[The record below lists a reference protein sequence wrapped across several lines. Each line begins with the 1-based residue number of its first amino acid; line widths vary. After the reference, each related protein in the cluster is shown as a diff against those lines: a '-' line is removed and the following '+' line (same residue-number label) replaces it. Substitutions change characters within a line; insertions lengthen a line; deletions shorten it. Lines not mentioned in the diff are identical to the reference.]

1 MQTIDLAKEELKRVD
16 HMFYVSLKY
25 TRTCDVIRN
34 IINRMIAS
42 YNYVFSAILADL
54 ESDDKISAIPT
65 HDRLRAEKVLELKK
79 NHKEF
84 IQHYFL
90 LRKIHDAEFDRREE
104 YRKHVTL
111 LAKFGEDTIFEVNVP
126 LILDYYKKVIEYIK
140 MVEEELK

>member
-34 IINRMIAS
+34 IINRMIES
-42 YNYVFSAILADL
+42 YNYVFSAILEEL
-54 ESDDKISAIPT
+54 ETDGKISEIPGPE
-65 HDRLRAEKVLELKK
+65 RLKAELVLKFRK

-84 IQHYFL
+84 VQHYFL
-90 LRKIHDAEFDRREE
+90 LRKIFHADFDRREE

-111 LAKFGEDTIFEVNVP
+111 LAKFGEDAIFEIDVP
-126 LILDYYKKVIEYIK
+126 LILEYYKKVIEYIK